1 MATGDMTIIIQV
13 EGEAAKTATIP
24 SAVLV
29 NALTW
34 LNRSRGSVDVPNFTN
49 ATWSAYLANNAA
61 TTVVNAAEKQLIQV
75 VAPSSPTFTAAT

>member
-1 MATGDMTIIIQV
+1 MATGDMTIVIQV

-24 SAVLV
+24 SAVRA

-34 LNRSRGSVDVPNFTN
+34 FNRSRGSADVPNFTN
-49 ATWSAYLANNAA
+49 ETWSAYLANNAA
-61 TTVVNAAEKQLIQV
+61 TTVVNAAEKQLIQA